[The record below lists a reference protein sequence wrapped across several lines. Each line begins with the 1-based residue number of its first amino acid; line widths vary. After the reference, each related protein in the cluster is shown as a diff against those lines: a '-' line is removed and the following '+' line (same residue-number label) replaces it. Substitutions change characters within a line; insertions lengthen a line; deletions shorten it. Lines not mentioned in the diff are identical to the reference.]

1 MVVLNREEREKNMY
15 VIRYMS
21 NDKAVNA
28 QSFETATAALAW
40 RMSMGR
46 SFMSDT
52 WVDYVEAV

>member
-1 MVVLNREEREKNMY
+1 MY

-21 NDKAVNA
+21 NDEAVNA
-28 QSFETATAALAW
+28 QTFETATAALAW

-46 SFMSDT
+46 SFMSAT

>member
-21 NDKAVNA
+21 NDEAVNA
-28 QSFETATAALAW
+28 ITFETATAALSW

-46 SFMSDT
+46 TFMSET
-52 WVDYVEAV
+52 WVDYKEVK

>member
-21 NDKAVNA
+21 NDEAVNA
-28 QSFETATAALAW
+28 MTFESAPAALSW

-46 SFMSDT
+46 TFMGET
-52 WVDYVEAV
+52 WVDYKETV